1 MIALFRTAMEEL
13 NQAIDAAVADA
24 TSHTDGLKRV
34 LGAIIPLAERQWF
47 LTQEPPPKD
56 ATLEAAYKADQDA
69 LCASIEQ
76 AKSEGT
82 FDPAVPTSW
91 IAETFNGLVF
101 AAWAQV
107 REDEL
112 TANQATD
119 LAWRTLLSGLA
130 ADK

>member
-1 MIALFRTAMEEL
+1 MLALFRAATEEL
-13 NQAIDAAVADA
+13 NEAIDRAVVDA

-47 LTQEPPPKD
+47 LTQEPAPKD
-56 ATLEAAYKADQDA
+56 ATLEAAYKSDQEA
-69 LCASIEQ
+69 LCASIDQ
-76 AKSEGT
+76 AKAEGT
-82 FDPAVPTSW
+82 FDPAVPTRW
-91 IAETFNGLVF
+91 IAEVFNGLVF

-112 TANQATD
+112 TANQATE

-130 ADK
+130 ADT

>member
-13 NQAIDAAVADA
+13 DEAIDAAVVDA

-47 LTQEPPPKD
+47 LTQEPAPKD
-56 ATLEAAYKADQDA
+56 ATLEAAYKSDQAA
-69 LCASIEQ
+69 LSASIDQ

-82 FDPAVPTSW
+82 FDPAVPTHW

-101 AAWAQV
+101 AAWAHV
-107 REDEL
+107 RAGEL
-112 TANQATD
+112 TPKQATE
-119 LAWRTLLSGLA
+119 LAWRTLLSGVA
-130 ADK
+130 ADT